1 MNPYDTDATADAI
14 RAALE
19 MPGEERALRM
29 RRMNRLVREQNI
41 YRWAGQLLGELS
53 RIPARLPS
61 SASV

>member
-1 MNPYDTDATADAI
+1 M
-14 RAALE
+14 
-19 MPGEERALRM
+19 RM

-53 RIPARLPS
+53 RIPARSPA

>member
-1 MNPYDTDATADAI
+1 
-14 RAALE
+14 
-19 MPGEERALRM
+19 M

-53 RIPARLPS
+53 RIPDPRPT